1 MSIRN
6 VSKFG
11 KPGRFLTDRGGNAL
25 MEFAFALPVL
35 MVLLLGCLET
45 TRYVLIQQKLD
56 RTSASVAD
64 LVAQANTISESEV
77 EAIIGLT
84 GQLMQPYEFSNDGV
98 VFVTSVTEDVDDGP
112 MVQWQVDGAGVLS
125 AASAIGV
132 VDDPAVMPSGFAMR
146 DAETVIVT
154 EVFYTYRPWIF
165 DRFIP
170 EQTIYRLSVR
180 RPRLG
185 GLSTLS

>member
-1 MSIRN
+1 MMICK
-6 VSKFG
+6 VSELR
-11 KPGRFLTDRGGNAL
+11 KPAAFLTDRRGNAL

-35 MVLLLGCLET
+35 MLLLLGCLET

-56 RTSASVAD
+56 RASASVAD
-64 LVAQANTISESEV
+64 LVAQADSISQSEV

-84 GQLMQPYEFSNDGV
+84 GQMMQPYDFANDGV
-98 VFVTSVTEDVDDGP
+98 VIVTSVTEDVDDGP
-112 MVQWQVDGAGVLS
+112 MVQWQVDGAGILS
-125 AASAIGV
+125 AASVIGM
-132 VDDPAVMPSGFAMR
+132 VDDPAVMPTGFGMR

-154 EVFYTYRPWIF
+154 EIFYTFRPWIF
-165 DRFIP
+165 DRFFP